1 MLSEKN
7 IVEKSK
13 ALVWAQLQ
21 DYGIGELK
29 ILDTY
34 LSRINAR
41 DPNSSLVTFT
51 KKEYATLMGIDPN
64 IRTNQLKTY
73 TKKLL
78 SNVVTIE
85 LPDEGYVQY
94 PLFSKAE
101 CRYDQKQNQV
111 LITVRCNEELKPV
124 FFDISRD
131 GYVKYQLKNVIN
143 LRSQY
148 SIRLYTI
155 LKANPFGWTAKV
167 EELRERLGAASA
179 TYDEF
184 KRFNNMV
191 LKKAVDEINQITDID
206 VTAENIKRGRTVVAV
221 KFSVQQKKQVVLN
234 PGDLPASENEEMGEE
249 PEQFFLDG
257 FDPSIPDP
265 DDTLGLAISALPP
278 DLTREQVEL
287 LRTLAVP
294 HVPNDVQPGID
305 AELWIHDYLQKK
317 TALMRAAGAKHPFG
331 WLRRAVEEDW

>member
-1 MLSEKN
+1 MLNEKH

-64 IRTNQLKTY
+64 IRTNQLKNY

-78 SNVVTIE
+78 SNVVTLD

-101 CRYDQKQNQV
+101 CRYDEKQNQV
-111 LITVRCNEELKPV
+111 IITVKCHEELKAA
-124 FFDISRD
+124 FFDITKD
-131 GYVKYQLKNVIN
+131 GYVRYQLKNVIS

-167 EELRERLGAASA
+167 EDLRERLGATSA

-191 LKKAVDEINQITDID
+191 LKKAVEEINEITDIN
-206 VTAENIKRGRTVVAV
+206 VTAENVKRGRSVVAV
-221 KFSVQQKKQVVLN
+221 KFGVQQKKQVVLN
-234 PGDLPASENEEMGEE
+234 PGELPGMEEEHPNPDEE
-249 PEQFFLDG
+249 SLS
-257 FDPSIPDP
+257 SIPSP
-265 DDTLGLAISALPP
+265 DDYLALAITALPSEF
-278 DLTREQVEL
+278 TREQVEL
-287 LRTLAVP
+287 LHDLALQ
-294 HVPNDVQPGID
+294 HVPEEIETTNDK
-305 AELWIHDYLQKK
+305 EMWIFDYLQQKVRLMK
-317 TALMRAAGAKHPFG
+317 TGHVKFPFG